1 MKKGGTRKATKKS
14 SVSKSQKPL
23 DLEAMRAMVANTVR
37 GQALDITSALVEE
50 AKKGE
55 LAPVK
60 FLFEMIGL
68 YPASAGPANEDE
80 EAADEGNDFAKA
92 LLQRLALPGSGEDPE
107 EATAFAG
114 VTATGDSVE

>member
-1 MKKGGTRKATKKS
+1 MKKTSTRKTAKKS

-23 DLEAMRAMVANTVR
+23 DLEAVRAMVANTVG
-37 GQALDITSALVEE
+37 GQALNITSALVEE

-68 YPASAGPANEDE
+68 YPANAGPANEEE
-80 EAADEGNDFAKA
+80 EAAEEGKDFAKA
-92 LLQRLALPGSGEDPE
+92 LFQRLALPGSGENGE
-107 EATAFAG
+107 EATEIVG
-114 VTATGDSVE
+114 VTAPGNSVE